1 MGQLVSRV
9 TVARYGQIPT
19 QNLAWKDLLEV
30 RNAVDLKLRSP
41 TCACQHPRVR
51 RQGAK
56 PPDSCGDI
64 IWQKESRSKGWW
76 FYRHCGGQLDRGQA
90 AGGIRRQSIASTG
103 A

>member
-9 TVARYGQIPT
+9 TVARYGQISP

-51 RQGAK
+51 RQGVEPA
-56 PPDSCGDI
+56 DGCRNV
-64 IWQKESRSKGWW
+64 IW
-76 FYRHCGGQLDRGQA
+76 
-90 AGGIRRQSIASTG
+90 
-103 A
+103 